1 MEAAVSAPDDLRLG
15 WLDRLIF
22 VPEQVEEEGTKVDEA
37 PLIEWNRG
45 ESGWLSKLS
54 VSRDLDRDLALLGLI
69 CIAIGGLRSRRG
81 VETGSKGDVWPEIA
95 EDVVEIVVR
104 GGPIPKEGDR

>member
-15 WLDRLIF
+15 WTIRFIF
-22 VPEQVEEEGTKVDEA
+22 VLEKLGEEGTKVDEA
-37 PLIEWNRG
+37 PLIDRKRG

-54 VSRDLDRDLALLGLI
+54 VSRDRDRDLALLGLI

-81 VETGSKGDVWPEIA
+81 VETESEGDVWPEIA

>member
-1 MEAAVSAPDDLRLG
+1 MKNSFSIIISFIALSLIGAAFLPLLNVQLKPDRAL
-15 WLDRLIF
+15 
-22 VPEQVEEEGTKVDEA
+22 P
-37 PLIEWNRG
+37 
-45 ESGWLSKLS
+45 KLS

-95 EDVVEIVVR
+95 EDIVEIVVR